1 MIKRRRKCSIT
12 CLEYQ
17 YDLLCFSSI
26 SRVHISESTL
36 LNLGNEFEVE
46 IGNGHE
52 RDSYIAKLGIK
63 TYFIVPREVD
73 NSQNQLLMK

>member
-1 MIKRRRKCSIT
+1 M
-12 CLEYQ
+12 
-17 YDLLCFSSI
+17 
-26 SRVHISESTL
+26 HISESTL

>member
-1 MIKRRRKCSIT
+1 MKKKKKRIAHHLFGISIR
-12 CLEYQ
+12 
-17 YDLLCFSSI
+17 FSFSWI

-63 TYFIVPREVD
+63 TYFIVPREAD
-73 NSQNQLLMK
+73 SNQSQLLMK